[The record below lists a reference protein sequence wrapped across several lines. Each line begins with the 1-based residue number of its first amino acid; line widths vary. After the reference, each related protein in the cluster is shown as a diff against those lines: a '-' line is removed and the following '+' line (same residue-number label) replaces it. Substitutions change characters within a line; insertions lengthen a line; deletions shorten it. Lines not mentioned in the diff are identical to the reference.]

1 VEYDMTIAISRR
13 SFLHSLS
20 RLGGATIV
28 GAKLGANSS
37 FGDAAIAAGA
47 FAGEGSAAPQSAG
60 DVSDWPEWRGRGR
73 LGVWSESG
81 ILDRFPERGLDI
93 RWRTPIRSGYAGP
106 AVSGGRVF
114 ISDFSQTR
122 VLHGTE
128 RLLALDEA
136 TGRIVWAREW
146 ETSYVGMLDTWAT
159 GPGATATVD
168 GDRVYVLGRGGAL
181 LCLRTDTGEPL
192 WRKDY
197 MKDYGAEMP
206 MWGFAGAPLVDG
218 NRLICLVGGANA
230 KVMAF
235 DKISGTEMWRALPS
249 TSEPGYAQPV
259 IIDAGGTR
267 QLIVWHPV
275 AVSSLDPA
283 TGRVYWEEP
292 FKITYGMTVP
302 TVVRSGSRLLVS
314 CFYNGSLMFSLDG
327 NRPAA
332 RVLWKG
338 KSDSEVQTD
347 GLHSVICTPVI
358 QGDYV
363 YGLCSYGELRCLNA
377 NTGAR
382 VWDTQAVTVE
392 KARWAQGHI
401 VRQGDRYFINND
413 RGDLIIARLA
423 PTGYQ
428 EISRTALIK
437 PTSNPGNRRALGAV
451 NWSHPAY
458 ANRRIY
464 ARNDEEILCASLA
477 APRSGAGA

>member
-1 VEYDMTIAISRR
+1 MLIPHVISRR
-13 SFLHSLS
+13 MFIRSAT
-20 RLGGATIV
+20 RLGTATL
-28 GAKLGANSS
+28 LGTRLRASS
-37 FGDAAIAAGA
+37 S
-47 FAGEGSAAPQSAG
+47 SADPSFDTAVVVQQGLPRSSSSG
-60 DVSDWPEWRGRGR
+60 VSDWPEWRGRGR
-73 LGVWSESG
+73 LGVWTDSG
-81 ILDRFPERGLDI
+81 ILDRFPDRGLEVV
-93 RWRTPIRSGYAGP
+93 WRTPIRSGYAGP

-114 ISDFSQTR
+114 VSDFSPTR
-122 VLHGTE
+122 VLRGTE
-128 RLLALDEA
+128 RILALDET
-136 TGRIVWAREW
+136 TGRVLWTREW
-146 ETSYVGMLDTWAT
+146 EVSYVGMLDTWAT

-168 GDRVYVLGRGGAL
+168 GDRVYVLGRAGTL
-181 LCLRTDTGEPL
+181 VCLRTDTGDIL
-192 WRKDY
+192 WQKDY

-206 MWGFAGAPLVDG
+206 MWGFSGAPLVDG
-218 NRLICLVGGANA
+218 TRLICLVGGASNA
-230 KVMAF
+230 KVVAF
-235 DKISGTEMWRALPS
+235 DKISGKETWRALPS

-259 IIDAGGTR
+259 IIEAGGTR

-283 TGRVYWEEP
+283 TGRVYWEQP

-302 TVVRSGSRLLVS
+302 TVVQSGSRLLVS
-314 CFYNGSLMFSLDG
+314 CFYNGSLMLSLDV

-338 KSDSEVQTD
+338 KSDSEIQTH

-377 NTGAR
+377 NTGER
-382 VWDTQAVTVE
+382 VWQTQAVTVE

-401 VRQGDRYFINND
+401 VRHGDRYFINND
-413 RGDLIIARLA
+413 RGDLILARLTPA
-423 PTGYQ
+423 GYQ
-428 EISRTALIK
+428 EIGRTALIK

-464 ARNDEEILCASLA
+464 ARNDEEIVCASLA
-477 APRSGAGA
+477 EGRRS